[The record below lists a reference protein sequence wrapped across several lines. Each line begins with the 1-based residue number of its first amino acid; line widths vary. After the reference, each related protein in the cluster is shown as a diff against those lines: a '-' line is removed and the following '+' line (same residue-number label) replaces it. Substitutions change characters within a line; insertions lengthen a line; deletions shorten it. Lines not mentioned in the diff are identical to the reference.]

1 MHKVRLNNGSFV
13 RVNGGAIP
21 MKVSD
26 FHFYR
31 RMDLR
36 ALLATHLRMIHKLG
50 VVNQQPSAEN
60 RGGTIVL
67 KVQRVV

>member
-1 MHKVRLNNGSFV
+1 
-13 RVNGGAIP
+13 

-36 ALLATHLRMIHKLG
+36 APLATHLRVIHRLG

-60 RGGTIVL
+60 GGATIVL

>member
-1 MHKVRLNNGSFV
+1 MHKVKLNNGSLV

-26 FHFYR
+26 FYR

-36 ALLATHLRMIHKLG
+36 ALLATHLRVIHKLG

-60 RGGTIVL
+60 GGGTIVL